1 VSLVCATPDLRGFL
15 PALRKGVLVPYRC
28 ASASVHLPSIR
39 RSSAPATVGS
49 AAVTVAPPTPSS
61 SVRLESGADLSS
73 SPSRLRVTAL
83 LALLAGLGALHRRSR
98 RRRVGQISPAALS
111 DGQGVSP

>member
-61 SVRLESGADLSS
+61 SVRL

-83 LALLAGLGALHRRSR
+83 LALLAGLGALPRRSR